1 MNTTNDPKAVD
12 AYLEPLPEP
21 ERKALE
27 RVRTVALKLASTAT
41 QRVSYGVVVLAS
53 GGDLIAFG
61 AATNHLS
68 LYTMSPSLVDTLKD
82 DLERWDVA
90 GSTIQF
96 TTDKPLPANL
106 IQKIVRARL
115 KANKAK

>member
-12 AYLEPLPEP
+12 AYLAPLPESD
-21 ERKALE
+21 RVALE
-27 RVRTVALKLASTAT
+27 RVRTVALKLAPTAT
-41 QRVSYGVVVLAS
+41 QRMNYGVIVLAS
-53 GGDLIAFG
+53 GGDLVAFG

-68 LYTMSPSLVDTLKD
+68 LYTMSPSLVETLQS
-82 DLERWDVA
+82 DLERFEVA

-96 TTDKPLPANL
+96 TADLQLPANL

-115 KANKAK
+115 KANKA